1 MNPCDLDSRTLRH
14 RLSSAFALINTSF
27 EMIYQESGDR
37 EEANELHQLGID
49 EIAAI
54 MSDLDKTTNRE
65 KKS

>member
-1 MNPCDLDSRTLRH
+1 MNLSDLDSRTLRH
-14 RLSSAFALINTSF
+14 RLSSAFALLNTSF

-37 EEANELHQLGID
+37 EEANELHQLGVD

-65 KKS
+65 TKL